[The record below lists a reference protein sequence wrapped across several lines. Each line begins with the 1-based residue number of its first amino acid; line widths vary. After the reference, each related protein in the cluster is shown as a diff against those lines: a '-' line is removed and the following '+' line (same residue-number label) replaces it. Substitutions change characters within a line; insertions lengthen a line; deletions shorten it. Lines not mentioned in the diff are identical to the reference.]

1 MSRGDLQSYVDAMVD
16 LWFALRDDPSD
27 LKIGL
32 QKINLFLK
40 RANFETENA
49 YYIALHERMEKVV

>member
-1 MSRGDLQSYVDAMVD
+1 MTDGLEFLEATVDS
-16 LWFALRDDPSD
+16 WFALRDDPSD
-27 LKIGL
+27 LKIKL

-49 YYIALHERMEKVV
+49 YYIALHERITDED